1 MVPAQNIIE
10 TAKKEN
16 ADVVGL
22 SGLITPSLEEMAHVA
37 KEMERQGLALPLLIG
52 GATTSRTHTA
62 VKIAPNYSGPVVY
75 VPDASRSVPVVQSLL
90 SADSRQNFIAEVK
103 ADYERLRTA
112 HKEKK
117 GPGPLLTIADA
128 RSRGAKTDWKAYQPP
143 RPRSTGLV
151 TLNNYPLAELVDYI
165 DWTPFFQAWELSG
178 PYPKILQDPVVG
190 DAARKLFAEAQEALA
205 RIVRERWITLNGVFG
220 LFPAA
225 QVNHDDIEIYADE
238 DRRKALMTWHN
249 LRQQNVKPS
258 GRANLCLADFVAP
271 KANGVAD
278 WIGAFAVS
286 AGGIEARVASL
297 EKANDDY
304 AAIMLKVLADR
315 FAEAFAERL
324 HQRVRREFWGYA
336 ADEQLG
342 REQLI
347 AEAYRGI
354 RPAPGYPACP
364 DHTSKGPLFGLL
376 DAERRAKMRLTES
389 FAMLPASAVSG
400 FYLSHPQSSYFAVG
414 KVGRDQVEDYA
425 RRAGMSLAEAEKWLA
440 PYLAYELE
448 TV

>member
-1 MVPAQNIIE
+1 
-10 TAKKEN
+10 
-16 ADVVGL
+16 
-22 SGLITPSLEEMAHVA
+22 
-37 KEMERQGLALPLLIG
+37 MERAGLRLPLLIG

-62 VKIAPNYSGPVVY
+62 VKIAPNYTGPVVY
-75 VPDASRSVPVVQSLL
+75 VPDASRSVPVVSSLL
-90 SADSRQNFIAEVK
+90 SADGRDNFIAEVK
-103 ADYERLRTA
+103 ADYERLRIA
-112 HKEKK
+112 HRDKK
-117 GPGPLLTIADA
+117 GPGPLLTLADA
-128 RSRGAKTDWKAYQPP
+128 RSRGLKTDWRANRPPQP
-143 RPRSTGLV
+143 RQTGLV
-151 TLNNYPLAELVDYI
+151 TLNDYPLAELVGYI

-190 DAARKLFAEAQEALA
+190 DAARKLFAEAQEALE
-205 RIVRERWITLNGVFG
+205 RIVRERSITLHGVFG

-225 QVNHDDIEIYADE
+225 QVSHDDIEIYRGE
-238 DRRKALMTWHN
+238 DRRDVLATWHN
-249 LRQQNVKPS
+249 LRQQNVKPT

-271 KANGVAD
+271 KESGVED

-286 AGGIEARVASL
+286 AGGIDARVAEL
-297 EKANDDY
+297 EKAHDDY

-324 HQRVRREFWGYA
+324 HERVRREFWGYA
-336 ADEQLG
+336 TDEKLG

-364 DHTSKGPLFGLL
+364 DHTAKGPLFRLL
-376 DAERRAKMRLTES
+376 EAERRTGMRLTES

-400 FYLSHPQSSYFAVG
+400 FYLSHPESSYFAVG

-425 RRAGMSLAEAEKWLA
+425 RRAKMTMADAEKWLA